1 MKILIS
7 AGEASGDLYAAGL
20 AEALGRRLPGC
31 EFFGCAGPRMRAA
44 GVRAVVDAADLAVVG
59 LVEVVRHI
67 PRIYGEFRKIA
78 RAAERERPD
87 VAILTDS
94 PDFHLPLARR
104 LKRLGVPVIY
114 FVAPQ
119 VWAWRKGRLAA
130 MRRRID
136 RLLCIFPF
144 EEEYFHAR
152 GIEATYVGHPLST
165 LLRPRFSRGEF
176 LARHGLAAERPLVA
190 LLPGS
195 RRGEA
200 ARHLP
205 ALIDAARRIV
215 QEQPAT
221 FVLALPGGG
230 FAALE
235 DFRER
240 IAAASIQVVEG
251 ETWDVLAHAEVAL
264 AASGTVTV
272 EAALLG
278 TPMVTFYRV
287 TPLSWLV
294 GKPLVDVPFYSMVNL
309 VAGRAV
315 VPELMQNEVRGERL
329 AAEALR
335 LLRDPAARGQ
345 MRRELQTVA
354 ARLSGIESP
363 LERAAGLVA
372 EFVATRLRSP
382 HVSEEMANGS

>member
-1 MKILIS
+1 VKILIS

-78 RAAERERPD
+78 KAAERERPE

-144 EEEYFHAR
+144 EEEFFRAR

-205 ALIDAARRIV
+205 ALIDAARRIG
-215 QEQPAT
+215 QEQPAA

-230 FAALE
+230 FAALA

-264 AASGTVTV
+264 AASGTVTI

-287 TPLSWLV
+287 APLTWLV

-345 MRRELQTVA
+345 MRSELQKVA

-372 EFVATRLRSP
+372 EFVATRPAR
-382 HVSEEMANGS
+382 VSHHDRGEAR